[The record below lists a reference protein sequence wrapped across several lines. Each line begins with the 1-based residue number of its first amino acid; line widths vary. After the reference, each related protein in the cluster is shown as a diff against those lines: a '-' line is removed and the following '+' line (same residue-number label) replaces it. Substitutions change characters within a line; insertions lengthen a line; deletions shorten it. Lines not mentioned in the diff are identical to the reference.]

1 MRGAMALSPVFLG
14 GPCKQVCGC
23 HHRSQLCG
31 VFDLANDG
39 WRGINASPELSCG
52 GLTVARELVD
62 DLVGNG
68 FDDAAKMVPV
78 VAQSGDVVAR
88 GWCGYGLSCMGVVR
102 PYHNVTPRM

>member
-1 MRGAMALSPVFLG
+1 MRGVMAVSPVFLG
-14 GPCKQVCGC
+14 GPCKRVCGC
-23 HHRSQLCG
+23 HHR
-31 VFDLANDG
+31 LANDG
-39 WRGINASPELSCG
+39 WHGISASPDISCG